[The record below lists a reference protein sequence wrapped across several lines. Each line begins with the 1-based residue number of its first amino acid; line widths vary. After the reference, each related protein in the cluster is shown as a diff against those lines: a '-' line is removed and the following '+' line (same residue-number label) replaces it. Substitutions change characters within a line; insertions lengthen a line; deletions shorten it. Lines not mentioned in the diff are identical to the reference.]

1 MKPNQ
6 GKSHFICSANEK
18 VNLAVENSKIDNSAC
33 KKLLGIKFDS
43 KLTFNAHFN
52 QIYTKPAIN

>member
-6 GKSHFICSANEK
+6 GSANEK
-18 VNLAVENSKIDNSAC
+18 VNLAVENSKVDNSAC